1 MLVSGRF
8 ELQFSIPFPFP
19 FHPIIRVDSGVCT
32 RTIFRG
38 KDMSMST
45 KNIHE
50 TFRVR
55 LDHFFPRRRKFRDR
69 CFFSNSKRY
78 RIRNESVGNNRTEEE
93 GAFDSIVG
101 GGVVGLLL
109 RTHTRARHHTQ
120 LVHEWP
126 LIGWKNARS
135 RVCRRRVCEVMVST
149 SFYGLARARTYIP
162 VCATS
167 SSTSP
172 LCALPCKT
180 HTAPRACYFASS
192 APRTGSLDRSWK
204 QQITTRVQLD
214 KRNRFSIPD
223 IPTPRNDPEISFY
236 N

>member
-1 MLVSGRF
+1 MEKICPCPRK
-8 ELQFSIPFPFP
+8 I
-19 FHPIIRVDSGVCT
+19 
-32 RTIFRG
+32 
-38 KDMSMST
+38 ST
-45 KNIHE
+45 KRFACVSII
-50 TFRVR
+50 
-55 LDHFFPRRRKFRDR
+55 FFPRRRCWKFRDR

-135 RVCRRRVCEVMVST
+135 HVCRRRVCEVMVST

-192 APRTGSLDRSWK
+192 ALRTGSLDRSWK